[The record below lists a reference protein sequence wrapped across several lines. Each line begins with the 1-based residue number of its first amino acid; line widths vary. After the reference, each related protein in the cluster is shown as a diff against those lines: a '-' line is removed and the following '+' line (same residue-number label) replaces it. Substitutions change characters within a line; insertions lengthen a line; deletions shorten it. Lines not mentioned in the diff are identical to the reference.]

1 MEINHVDSMPQ
12 YISNFISG
20 NLEQL
25 NKIYEEGLS
34 CNSEGILGCKCS
46 EKDNRM
52 DVQFMNEEMIL
63 EMITKESWEPYKN
76 TIPEGKKLM
85 YIIDLDID
93 SIFLITI

>member
-1 MEINHVDSMPQ
+1 MNVQNVSSAPQ
-12 YISNFISG
+12 YITNFISG
-20 NLEQL
+20 NHEQL
-25 NKIYEEGLS
+25 NKIYEEGLVG
-34 CNSEGILGCKCS
+34 NPEGILGCKCS